1 MVNEK
6 NGNKLR
12 MLRETNLHECHRFT
26 FLSKIPQQIYH
37 ERNSSQKYIS
47 YCVCNHDH
55 YLIQKPVVKA
65 TYRRFTEADYRN
77 YLRRQNQ

>member
-1 MVNEK
+1 MRKMEINCECCGKQTYMSVTALPFYVK
-6 NGNKLR
+6 YHNKSTT
-12 MLRETNLHECHRFT
+12 REI
-26 FLSKIPQQIYH
+26 SP
-37 ERNSSQKYIS
+37 QKYIS